1 MERAVDVGP
10 RVAAEREHVDR
21 ERDSGRVA
29 SDARVARQVRVDFGT
44 GRACNVV
51 MPSSIGWLKSTS
63 RRPADAG
70 ANPALPDELPRQVRP
85 RMRRRFLDPDLA
97 HHQQAQVAYERIG
110 DPAIRDVGARGI
122 EPEILPLQP
131 ATVRELDLE
140 VELDVRPWS
149 PASLPPGHGS
159 QSAINSS
166 LS

>member
-1 MERAVDVGP
+1 
-10 RVAAEREHVDR
+10 
-21 ERDSGRVA
+21 
-29 SDARVARQVRVDFGT
+29 
-44 GRACNVV
+44 

-70 ANPALPDELPRQVRP
+70 ANPALPDELPRLRLLDAPPVS
-85 RMRRRFLDPDLA
+85 DPDLA